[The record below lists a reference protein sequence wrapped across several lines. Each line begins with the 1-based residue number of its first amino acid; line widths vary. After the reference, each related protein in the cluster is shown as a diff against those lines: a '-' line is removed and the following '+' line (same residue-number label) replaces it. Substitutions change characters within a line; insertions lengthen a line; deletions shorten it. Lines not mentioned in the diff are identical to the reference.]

1 MRKKLIIAIACLSV
15 VLCTLISGTI
25 AYLIAETNTI
35 ENTFAP
41 SNIDLMLTETPATF
55 DGKMIPGK
63 ILEKKA
69 TVKVTAD
76 IPCYVFVEVVK
87 ANDVD
92 NFIGYTVD
100 TAAWTPLTTNDGK
113 TVYYKAVASGAE
125 NGMEI
130 DILAAGGTAPYA
142 WGKNQVLVLPTIT
155 KTMMDALYKDGAT
168 MPTLTFKA
176 YAIQS
181 DYLAYPADAE
191 GATDQ
196 QKADAKALFAW
207 NTLKA
212 NPNPKV
218 DTAAVG

>member
-1 MRKKLIIAIACLSV
+1 MAMRKKLIIAIACLSV

-41 SNIDLMLTETPATF
+41 SNIDLMLTETPTPF

-92 NFIGYTVD
+92 DYIGYAVDEVRVEGEQTVG
-100 TAAWTPLTTNDGK
+100 TWTKLPTTDGK
-113 TVYYKAVASGAE
+113 TVYYKAVAYGAE

-130 DILAAGGTAPYA
+130 DILAAGEFAFGDVKYEWDA
-142 WGKNQVLVLPTIT
+142 GKVLVLPTVT
-155 KTMMDALYKDGAT
+155 KTMMDALSANGAQ
-168 MPTLTFKA
+168 MPSLTFAA

-181 DYLAYPADAE
+181 DYLAYGDAN
-191 GATDQ
+191 TDE
-196 QKADAKALFAW
+196 AKALVAW

-212 NPNPKV
+212 SAN
-218 DTAAVG
+218 